1 MTRRHLRVV
10 AALFVLALIGAA
22 CGQKSGVAGSDT
34 VASGGAAAGANDL
47 GDTGTATGPGDTT
60 AGGGTVA
67 GGGTTSGG
75 GGTVSGGG
83 TASGGGGTASG
94 GGTATGGTAA
104 PAGDRTGISDT
115 TLTIGMHAPLTGAA
129 PVPTQSF
136 ATGVPI
142 YWNYLDKTQHG
153 VFGRS
158 VKVKFYDDEFN
169 PSTAV
174 QRCRQMVE
182 QDKVFLIIGIAG
194 ADQITACAKYANSVG
209 VPYLSAGV
217 NQQGLETLRGYFAAS
232 QTYVQQNPML
242 AQLAAKQLT
251 KNKKFGIVI
260 EDTPTFRESMDS
272 ITTAAKGQG
281 LDVVYSKFMSKGAGP
296 TEMLTIAN
304 DLHAKGADVVYFLG
318 PPLNPQGGGL
328 ASLAQ
333 QAQGQGYTP
342 IYIGPGLSAG
352 LNIVLAPGCP
362 GLSNAHFLSPFPS
375 LDVADKFDPNYKK
388 EYRAQTGSDGDDIG
402 FALWGLAKGLHQEL
416 LAAGKDMTR
425 QSFVQLLESGKVF
438 DGGIYSKVQYNP
450 KNHFGAQAS
459 HLLVADCNSKTWKTE
474 ATFVSGF

>member
-1 MTRRHLRVV
+1 
-10 AALFVLALIGAA
+10 
-22 CGQKSGVAGSDT
+22 VAGGET
-34 VASGGAAAGANDL
+34 PTGGATTGATTAPGGATGGAA
-47 GDTGTATGPGDTT
+47 P
-60 AGGGTVA
+60 V
-67 GGGTTSGG
+67 
-75 GGTVSGGG
+75 
-83 TASGGGGTASG
+83 
-94 GGTATGGTAA
+94 
-104 PAGDRTGISDT
+104 AGDRTGISDT

-129 PVPTQSF
+129 PVPTDSF
-136 ATGVPI
+136 AKGVPI
-142 YWNYLDKTQHG
+142 YWDYIQKTQKG
-153 VFGRS
+153 VFGRQ
-158 VKVKFYDDEFN
+158 VRVKFYDDEFN

-242 AQLAAKQLT
+242 AQLAAKRLS

-260 EDTPTFRESMDS
+260 EDTPTFRESMAG
-272 ITTAAKGQG
+272 IKKAAADNG
-281 LDVVYSKFMSKGAGP
+281 LQVVYEKFMSKGGGP
-296 TEMLTIAN
+296 AEMLTIAN
-304 DLHAKGADVVYFLG
+304 QLRTSGADVVYFLG
-318 PPLNPQGGGL
+318 PPANPQGGGL
-328 ASLAQ
+328 VSLAQ
-333 QAQGQGYTP
+333 QGQGQGYTP
-342 IYIGPGLSAG
+342 TYIGPGLSAG

-362 GLSNAHFLSPFPS
+362 GLANAHFLSPFPS

-388 EYRAQTGSDGDDIG
+388 EYRAQTNSDGDDIG

-425 QSFVQLLESGKVF
+425 QSFVQLLESGKLF
-438 DGGIYSKVQYNP
+438 EGGIYSKVQYSP

-459 HLLVADCNSKTWKTE
+459 HLLVADCGSRTWKTTE
-474 ATFVSGF
+474 TFVSGF

>member
-1 MTRRHLRVV
+1 MTHRYLRVT
-10 AALFVLALIGAA
+10 AALFALALIGAA
-22 CGQKSGVAGSDT
+22 CGQKAGVAGSDN
-34 VASGGAAAGANDL
+34 VAAGDLGGAGNNTSGGGGGAVVV
-47 GDTGTATGPGDTT
+47 PGDTSN
-60 AGGGTVA
+60 TVA
-67 GGGTTSGG
+67 GGGTSTGG
-75 GGTVSGGG
+75 GAVTPVAGG
-83 TASGGGGTASG
+83 TS
-94 GGTATGGTAA
+94 TGGTSTGGRTSTGGT
-104 PAGDRTGISDT
+104 PTAGDRTGITDT

-142 YWNYLDKTQHG
+142 YWNYLDKTQKG

-182 QDKVFLIIGIAG
+182 QDKVFLIVGIAG

-209 VPYLSAGV
+209 VPYISAGV

-242 AQLAAKQLT
+242 AQLAAKRLT
-251 KNKKFGIVI
+251 KNKKLGIVV
-260 EDTPTFRESMDS
+260 EDTPTFRESMAS
-272 ITTAAKGQG
+272 ITAAAKGQG

-304 DLHAKGADVVYFLG
+304 QLRTSGADVVYFLG
-318 PPLNPQGGGL
+318 PPLNPNGGGL

-333 QAQGQGYTP
+333 QGQGQGYTP

-362 GLSNAHFLSPFPS
+362 GLSNARFLSPFPQ

-388 EYRAQTGSDGDDIG
+388 EYRAQTGQDGDDIG
-402 FALWGLAKGLHQEL
+402 FALWGLAKGLHQFF

-425 QSFVQLLESGKVF
+425 QSFISVLESGKVF
-438 DGGIYSKVQYNP
+438 DGGVYSRVQYNP

-459 HLLVADCNSKTWKTE
+459 HLLAADCNTKTWKTE

>member
-1 MTRRHLRVV
+1 MTRHQRRIV
-10 AALFVLALIGAA
+10 AALFVLVVFAAA

-34 VASGGAAAGANDL
+34 VASGDL
-47 GDTGTATGPGDTT
+47 GAGSGDSGDLGGGGGTDAGVSPGDTT
-60 AGGGTVA
+60 AVGGGETATGGGTPTG
-67 GGGTTSGG
+67 GGGTTSATTAP
-75 GGTVSGGG
+75 GGTTGATP
-83 TASGGGGTASG
+83 TAGN
-94 GGTATGGTAA
+94 
-104 PAGDRTGISDT
+104 RTGITDT

-136 ATGVPI
+136 ANGVPI
-142 YWNYLDKTQHG
+142 YWTYLDKTQHG

-242 AQLAAKQLT
+242 AQLAAKKLT

-260 EDTPTFRESMDS
+260 EDTPTFRESMEG
-272 ITTAAKGQG
+272 ITKAAKDQG
-281 LDVVYSKFMSKGAGP
+281 LDVVYTKFMSKGAGP
-296 TEMLTIAN
+296 AEMLTIAN
-304 DLHAKGADVVYFLG
+304 QLHTSGADVVYFLG
-318 PPLNPQGGGL
+318 PPANPQGGGL
-328 ASLAQ
+328 VSLAQ
-333 QAQGQGYTP
+333 QGQGQGYTP

-362 GLSNAHFLSPFPS
+362 GLANARYLSPFPQ

-388 EYRAQTGSDGDDIG
+388 EYRSQTGNDGDDIG
-402 FALWGLAKGLHQEL
+402 FALWGLAKGLHQQL

-425 QSFVQLLESGKVF
+425 QSFVELLESGKLF
-438 DGGIYSKVQYNP
+438 DGGIYSKVQYSP

-459 HLLVADCNSKTWKTE
+459 HLLVADCSSRTWKTE